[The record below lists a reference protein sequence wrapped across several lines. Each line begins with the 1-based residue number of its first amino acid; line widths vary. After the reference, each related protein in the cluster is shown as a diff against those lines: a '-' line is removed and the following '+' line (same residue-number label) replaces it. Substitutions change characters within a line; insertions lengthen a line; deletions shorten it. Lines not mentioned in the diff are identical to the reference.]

1 MLRVRSSAASTA
13 FKEAQCGVK
22 RRYGDDAGQAFKRAR
37 AGMSWKDLSGFFFVL
52 KDGIVKKGERESVL
66 TSICNLGSANVTNI
80 ELSTVLAG
88 LMKAGF
94 FLNKESAVV
103 LQDAAQHRGLS
114 MRQDHAV
121 ASFVSFV
128 RLGLEVPDSLL
139 ARVTQVALE
148 GTMNPHQA
156 ALVAKALPS
165 WVPEETVKAVAR
177 GFVEQCKS
185 GALTEAYDFL
195 ALGALFDLRAELDL
209 ESVRI
214 LEETA
219 KKVNFS
225 KVARTLENARW
236 ILVILGVLC
245 DQCASKSLL
254 EAAVVIL
261 RSEDVSK
268 CTVTAKLAFLDFV
281 VGSYGTLAAS
291 HSVLAR
297 EAAQQAVCVAA
308 AELTRMSHDERCAL
322 LKASL
327 EMGVAGIL
335 VESVSKGTVT
345 ANLAFLEAAAD
356 IKRMSDVERFAVL
369 RACLSLGVALPDGL
383 LGAIYGD
390 ISVGASAGVSRAIGS
405 MSREEVTRVLGAFGE
420 AGEAAQAEGTSRTGG
435 AARVLLQLVEDMLIS
450 WACEMTQ
457 DDLVHALR
465 LYSSCERRV
474 PGKLAERMCILDPKE
489 LLVAVLKHPDL
500 NNHDI
505 VLAAINDERFESA
518 DQRDVK
524 HAIHALAKLGEV
536 EPGNEEAVA
545 RLVAQYYRVSGLMSL
560 STRVNAALSLVWI
573 GIEIDGLHLSEREV
587 CMLDGANV
595 AKLLMISAITGRAP
609 DPRAIGRVRALIQS
623 SQMESRHI
631 ARVAVALAVCS
642 ANGAAVDF
650 VGLMGCI
657 RESDS
662 ASIGSVELALLQLA
676 VKACPSLGPLSG
688 VIERSCVRTQEA
700 MGSKVKEGIKSLGI
714 DFDRDH
720 DTGLIGVAGNIVV
733 LHENRAS
740 VALYSALLSVIGL
753 KHVALSAKEYGL
765 HGPSYLRRMLSPLCT
780 IQSDQAE

>member
-1 MLRVRSSAASTA
+1 
-13 FKEAQCGVK
+13 
-22 RRYGDDAGQAFKRAR
+22 
-37 AGMSWKDLSGFFFVL
+37 MSWRDLSGLFFGL
-52 KDGIVKKGERESVL
+52 KGGNLDKEERESVL
-66 TSICNLGSANVTNI
+66 TSICYLAPANVTDI

-103 LQDAAQHRGLS
+103 LQDAAKLRALS
-114 MRQDHAV
+114 MHQDHAV

-148 GTMNPHQA
+148 GKMNMHQA

-165 WVPEETVKAVAR
+165 SVPEETVNAVAR
-177 GFVEQCKS
+177 VFVEQCKS

-236 ILVILGVLC
+236 ILVILGVLR

-268 CTVTAKLAFLDFV
+268 CTVTAKLAFLCLV

-335 VESVSKGTVT
+335 VKSVSKGTVT

-390 ISVGASAGVSRAIGS
+390 ISVGVSAGVSRAIGS
-405 MSREEVTRVLGAFGE
+405 MSREEVTRVLSVFFETSETSG
-420 AGEAAQAEGTSRTGG
+420 AAQAKETSRTG
-435 AARVLLQLVEDMLIS
+435 AARVLLERVEDMLLS
-450 WACEMTQ
+450 WAFEMKQ
-457 DDLVHALR
+457 DDLVQALR

-474 PGKLAERMCILDPKE
+474 PGKLAERMCILPPKE

-500 NNHDI
+500 NNHKI

-536 EPGNEEAVA
+536 EPGNEEAIAVIA
-545 RLVAQYYRVSGLMSL
+545 EVFAATDRTWRGIGTIPASGWSL
-560 STRVNAALSLVWI
+560 SDAFRGFDAEERFAVGT
-573 GIEIDGLHLSEREV
+573 IEARE
-587 CMLDGANV
+587 
-595 AKLLMISAITGRAP
+595 
-609 DPRAIGRVRALIQS
+609 
-623 SQMESRHI
+623 
-631 ARVAVALAVCS
+631 
-642 ANGAAVDF
+642 
-650 VGLMGCI
+650 
-657 RESDS
+657 
-662 ASIGSVELALLQLA
+662 
-676 VKACPSLGPLSG
+676 
-688 VIERSCVRTQEA
+688 
-700 MGSKVKEGIKSLGI
+700 
-714 DFDRDH
+714 
-720 DTGLIGVAGNIVV
+720 
-733 LHENRAS
+733 
-740 VALYSALLSVIGL
+740 
-753 KHVALSAKEYGL
+753 
-765 HGPSYLRRMLSPLCT
+765 SPLCRAGDVLKGT
-780 IQSDQAE
+780 LKPNECPAFGRECTPRTPLGATMVSGEGACAAYFHYGIAPHG